1 MRRSAYAVVVLLTCA
16 FSGAL
21 LAQNRSAELDKAYED
36 TRAAFLALQE
46 AEKRRDAGLTPEPGE
61 RSGTAA
67 GGASRPNEQ
76 YFGRQMQLEHE
87 VELARK
93 RYEAAAK
100 RWNDLK

>member
-1 MRRSAYAVVVLLTCA
+1 MRRSAYIA
-16 FSGAL
+16 FFLIIGASSGFL
-21 LAQNRSAELDKAYED
+21 FAQNRSAELDKAYED
-36 TRAAFLALQE
+36 TRAAYLALQE
-46 AEKRRDAGLTPEPGE
+46 AERRRDAGLTPEPGE
-61 RSGTAA
+61 RSGTAG

-76 YFGRQMQLEHE
+76 YFARQMQLEHE